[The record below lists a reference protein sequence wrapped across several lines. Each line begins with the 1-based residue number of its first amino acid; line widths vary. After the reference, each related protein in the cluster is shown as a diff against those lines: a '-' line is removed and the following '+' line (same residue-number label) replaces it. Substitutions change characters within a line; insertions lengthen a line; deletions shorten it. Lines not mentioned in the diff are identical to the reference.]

1 MLCSRCKKRMAVVF
15 MSRMEGNET
24 INEGLCLKCAKELG
38 IPQVSS
44 MMDSMGITDD
54 DIEEMSNQLMELGGD
69 DFEMGGADTMPPFL
83 QNIFGGMGDL
93 SKKSDIPEKDP
104 ASKDKKREK
113 GKEQKKNKFLDSYCI
128 NLTEKARSGNLDR
141 IIGRDTEIARAVQI
155 LNRRVKNNPC
165 LIGEPGVGKTAIV
178 EGIALKIAAGQVP
191 FRLQDKEI
199 YLLDMTSLVSG
210 TQFRGQ
216 FESRIKGLIDDI
228 KSAKNVILFIDEV
241 HTLVG
246 AGSAEGSMDAANIL
260 KPSLSRGDIQVIG
273 ATTFDEYRKHIEKD
287 SALERRFQPI
297 TVNEP
302 TIAETTDV
310 LLGVKSY
317 YEAFHKIKI
326 SDNIVRLSV
335 KLSERYIIDRF
346 LPDKAIDLLDEACSH
361 AALRSKELASYEK
374 LNQKL
379 KEMMNAEEQLESDPE
394 NIDYEKLAEIKS
406 NLIQTKEELKKLEPV
421 VADIQLTKEDLAK
434 VIEMWTGIPA
444 AKIEQSEYGKISELE
459 SHLKAKVIGQD
470 EAVSLVVAAVKRS
483 RVQLNKR
490 KRPASFIFVG
500 PTGVGKTELVK
511 CLADELFETT
521 DPLIRFDMSEFM
533 EKHAVSRLVGAPPGY
548 VGYEEAGQLTE
559 RVRRKP
565 YSVVLF
571 DEIEK
576 AHPDVMNIL
585 LQILDEGKV
594 TDAQGRT
601 VSFQNTVIVMTSNAG
616 SSYKSNIVGFNKQ
629 AGEMAKEKAMRALQ
643 EILRPELLGRVD
655 EIVVFSPL
663 SQESMQKIAGLMLD
677 EMKEPL
683 KEQNIE
689 MNYDEKALA
698 NLAQHADGGKFGA
711 RELRKVIRKK
721 VEDRIANM
729 IVDHYDDPITMLGI
743 TADENDIQ
751 IIAK

>member
-616 SSYKSNIVGFNKQ
+616 SSDKSNIVGFNKQ

>member
-1 MLCSRCKKRMAVVF
+1 MAVVF

-24 INEGLCLKCAKELG
+24 VNEGLCLKCAKELG

-93 SKKSDIPEKDP
+93 SKKSESPDKD
-104 ASKDKKREK
+104 SNTKDKKREK
-113 GKEQKKNKFLDSYCI
+113 SKEQKKNKFLDSYCI

-228 KSAKNVILFIDEV
+228 KNAKNVILFIDEV

-310 LLGVKSY
+310 LLGVKGY
-317 YEAFHKIKI
+317 YEAFHKVKI
-326 SDNIVRLSV
+326 SDSIVRLSV

-374 LNQKL
+374 LNQQL
-379 KEMMNAEEQLESDPE
+379 KEMMTAEEQLESDPE
-394 NIDYEKLAEIKS
+394 NVDYEKLAEIKS
-406 NLIQTKEELKKLEPV
+406 GLIQTKEELKKLEPI

-459 SHLKAKVIGQD
+459 NHLKAKVIGQD

-511 CLADELFETT
+511 CLAEELFETT

-616 SSYKSNIVGFNKQ
+616 SSDKSNIVGFNKQ

-663 SQESMQKIAGLMLD
+663 SQESMKKIAGLMLD

-683 KEQNIE
+683 KEQNID
-689 MNYDEKALA
+689 MSYDEKALTY
-698 NLAQHADGGKFGA
+698 LAQHADGGKFGA
-711 RELRKVIRKK
+711 RELRKIIRKK
-721 VEDRIANM
+721 VEDRVANM
-729 IVDHYDDPITMLGI
+729 IVDHYDTPITMLGI

>member
-1 MLCSRCKKRMAVVF
+1 MAVVF

-24 INEGLCLKCAKELG
+24 VNEGLCLKCAKELG

-93 SKKSDIPEKDP
+93 SKKNESPDKD
-104 ASKDKKREK
+104 SNTKDKKIEK
-113 GKEQKKNKFLDSYCI
+113 SKEQKKNKFLDSYCI

-228 KSAKNVILFIDEV
+228 KNAKNVILFIDEV

-310 LLGVKSY
+310 LLGVKGY
-317 YEAFHKIKI
+317 YEAFHKVKI
-326 SDNIVRLSV
+326 SDSIVRLSV

-374 LNQKL
+374 LNQQL
-379 KEMMNAEEQLESDPE
+379 KEMMTAEEQLESDPE
-394 NIDYEKLAEIKS
+394 NVDYEKLAEIKS
-406 NLIQTKEELKKLEPV
+406 GLIQTKEELKKLEPI

-459 SHLKAKVIGQD
+459 NHLKAKVIGQD

-511 CLADELFETT
+511 CLAEELFETT

-616 SSYKSNIVGFNKQ
+616 SSDKSNIVGFNKQ

-663 SQESMQKIAGLMLD
+663 SQESMKKIAGLMLD

-683 KEQNIE
+683 KEQNID
-689 MNYDEKALA
+689 MSYDEKALTY
-698 NLAQHADGGKFGA
+698 LAQHADGGKFGA
-711 RELRKVIRKK
+711 RELRKIIRKK
-721 VEDRIANM
+721 VEDRVANM
-729 IVDHYDDPITMLGI
+729 IVDHYDTPITMLGI